1 MDFILTNDGAAVMTE
16 AASGKDL
23 VLTRAES
30 GTGYSSAPAT
40 LSAVSGKQQDLDIE
54 EVTFENQETRITVF
68 LSNRLLETGYN
79 LRQIGIYGK
88 IAGSDQDVLMIVGQQ
103 YSGEPIHPISDG
115 EEECR
120 YNVLMKVSGT
130 SSITVEGGSGS
141 LATKRELLNH
151 TENKKNPHNVSA
163 EQVGLGNVPNVKTDD
178 QTPTVEMAS
187 DRANIEKGDTFK
199 TIVGKMMKWFADLKT
214 GAFSSVANNLLTT
227 LAGSVLDARQGK
239 VLKENIDAVDT
250 KVTEL
255 STNLIDIY
263 VGEDGKLHKVKGGAD
278 SVLPFSSGLLILSC
292 RLKNS
297 KGCKYSPT
305 YFSNV
310 SISYASSKQVVTLS
324 VLKDIKG
331 ILAMN
336 VHVTSAYQM
345 KFSSS
350 SGESSITKNSLS
362 MSQTYTN
369 APDYDFDFKQGDTVT
384 FTLDNTGSYFILD
397 IYVCSIAEDLVQTT
411 G

>member
-40 LSAVSGKQQDLDIE
+40 MSAVSGKQQDLDIE
-54 EVTFENQETRITVF
+54 EVAFENQETRITVF

-250 KVTEL
+250 KVTE
-255 STNLIDIY
+255 IY
-263 VGEDGKLHKVKGGAD
+263 SDLPKIQCGSGSIVKGTVITD
-278 SVLPFSSGLLILSC
+278 ITFKKSFSSVPTVIVAPKDLKSDELESDVRRGTFTANSVTMNGFQCYIDRNANTYDLPFYWI
-292 RLKNS
+292 
-297 KGCKYSPT
+297 
-305 YFSNV
+305 
-310 SISYASSKQVVTLS
+310 
-324 VLKDIKG
+324 
-331 ILAMN
+331 AM
-336 VHVTSAYQM
+336 
-345 KFSSS
+345 
-350 SGESSITKNSLS
+350 E
-362 MSQTYTN
+362 
-369 APDYDFDFKQGDTVT
+369 
-384 FTLDNTGSYFILD
+384 
-397 IYVCSIAEDLVQTT
+397 
-411 G
+411 

>member
-68 LSNRLLETGYN
+68 LSNRLLENGYN

-103 YSGEPIHPISDG
+103 YSGEPIHPIADG

-141 LATKRELLNH
+141 LATKRELLLH
-151 TENKKNPHNVSA
+151 TENKKNPHNVTA

-187 DRANIEKGDTFK
+187 DRVNVAEKDTFK
-199 TIVGKMMKWFADLKT
+199 IIVGKMMKWFADLKT

-255 STNLIDIY
+255 STNLESIKNLSTSEKKIGTWINGKQLYEKTVFIPSYSGNSQFVSHGISDVDIIWIDC
-263 VGEDGKLHKVKGGAD
+263 G
-278 SVLPFSSGLLILSC
+278 
-292 RLKNS
+292 NS
-297 KGCKYSPT
+297 FAYS
-305 YFSNV
+305 N
-310 SISYASSKQVVTLS
+310 
-324 VLKDIKG
+324 
-331 ILAMN
+331 N
-336 VHVTSAYQM
+336 
-345 KFSSS
+345 
-350 SGESSITKNSLS
+350 
-362 MSQTYTN
+362 
-369 APDYDFDFKQGDTVT
+369 
-384 FTLDNTGSYFILD
+384 GSYMQTFNVGID
-397 IYVCSIAEDLVQTT
+397 SDSTADLISNYLFFAQSVSKTAINIRRGSRMYNIEGYCTLKYTKTT
-411 G
+411 D